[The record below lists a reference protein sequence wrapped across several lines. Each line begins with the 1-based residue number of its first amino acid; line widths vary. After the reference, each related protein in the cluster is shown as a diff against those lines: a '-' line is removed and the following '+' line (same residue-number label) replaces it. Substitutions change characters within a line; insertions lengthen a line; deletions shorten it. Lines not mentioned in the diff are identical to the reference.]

1 MKNNFLIS
9 YKVKMAYRVNTVI
22 YSLKQFPLIGKI
34 IPDGL
39 YGNDGLKVLG
49 YIISFGYELF
59 SMLAGKIIY
68 IFLMLY
74 LPLTMMNSINVGS
87 ILNVF
92 LCLSIIGGILNN
104 YIFDVSNDKYYLM
117 IIMKMNVKKYTLSNY
132 IFYLI
137 KLIFGFLIV
146 NSVFFILLNIQ
157 CIYLIRDVLKDAY
170 KEVEYGIYRSYRYI

>member
-1 MKNNFLIS
+1 MNKTMKNNFLIS

-74 LPLTMMNSINVGS
+74 
-87 ILNVF
+87 
-92 LCLSIIGGILNN
+92 CL
-104 YIFDVSNDKYYLM
+104 
-117 IIMKMNVKKYTLSNY
+117 
-132 IFYLI
+132 LI
-137 KLIFGFLIV
+137 KLLHI
-146 NSVFFILLNIQ
+146 ILDIWY
-157 CIYLIRDVLKDAY
+157 IYI
-170 KEVEYGIYRSYRYI
+170 

>member
-59 SMLAGKIIY
+59 SMLAGKNNIY
-68 IFLMLY
+68 IF
-74 LPLTMMNSINVGS
+74 NV
-87 ILNVF
+87 IF
-92 LCLSIIGGILNN
+92 TFN
-104 YIFDVSNDKYYLM
+104 YDE
-117 IIMKMNVKKYTLSNY
+117 
-132 IFYLI
+132 FY
-137 KLIFGFLIV
+137 KCWKHF
-146 NSVFFILLNIQ
+146 
-157 CIYLIRDVLKDAY
+157 
-170 KEVEYGIYRSYRYI
+170 